1 MQAPAVPIAA
11 AEPPPVVTLARGRDL
26 LVLVDHASNRVP
38 AEFESLGLPAAQLA
52 RHIGWDI
59 GALATAEVL
68 AEALDGTLIRT
79 TTSRLVIDPNRG
91 EDDPTLVMRLAD
103 GAVVRGNAGVDAA
116 EVARRLALWHRPYHA
131 AIEAEIDAALAE
143 GRVPVLVAVHSFTPA
158 WKTRPRPWHVG
169 MLWDKD
175 PRLALPLVDWFRRDP
190 HLVVGDNEPYDGA
203 LRGDTLHRHGTMR
216 GLPHVLVEVRQDLIA
231 DDSGAA
237 EWGTRLAEALRPL
250 LERPDLR
257 RIEHFGSRT
266 DG

>member
-1 MQAPAVPIAA
+1 MQAPAAPADA
-11 AEPPPVVTLARGRDL
+11 AEPPPVVTVARGRDL

-38 AEFESLGLPAAQLA
+38 AEFADLGLPAAQLA

-59 GALATAEVL
+59 GALATAERL
-68 AEALDGTLIRT
+68 AETLDGTLIRT

-103 GAVVRGNAGVDAA
+103 GAVVRGNAEVDAA

-158 WKTRPRPWHVG
+158 WKTRPRPWHIG

-175 PRLALPLVDWFRRDP
+175 PRLALPLVDWFRRDA

-203 LRGDTLHRHGTMR
+203 LRGDTLHRHGTVR

-231 DDSGAA
+231 DDAGAA